1 MKSLY
6 KILILVGIA
15 IVLIIALIFWWRSI
29 SGGGGEDVAPSA
41 QQATAPS
48 FEFQEVPQ
56 VGGGEGSLFDDT
68 GSPLPLSET
77 GSAVSSI
84 SRGEVSKIS
93 DQSVFSYWV
102 QQDTGEV
109 FYFTSD
115 GLVFLAEE
123 GGDIEISSQTLPSSL
138 RETRVSPKGRLV
150 LGLFGTREFPK
161 WGVYDSVDGV
171 WRPLPSGIIDAVW
184 GADERKI
191 IVRLEDGPDLSLGT
205 IDLEKDGLPFTSKIR
220 DFRLKEVSMLWSSSS
235 KLYLI
240 EKPLVETLSR
250 TWELDLEDRSLRLL
264 SSIEEGVILQGSPD
278 GSAFL
283 KFVSPDIFMILNEH
297 LENTIPTITLT
308 LPQKCGFGADEIYC
322 FVPDADVFEDE
333 GFFDDYAKKRIYTTD
348 ILVTSGIEEPGEDT
362 IFVSGRNEIPVI
374 DGLSP
379 SLARGVFYFINRYD
393 NYLYSFSE

>member
-1 MKSLY
+1 
-6 KILILVGIA
+6 
-15 IVLIIALIFWWRSI
+15 
-29 SGGGGEDVAPSA
+29 
-41 QQATAPS
+41 
-48 FEFQEVPQ
+48 
-56 VGGGEGSLFDDT
+56 
-68 GSPLPLSET
+68 
-77 GSAVSSI
+77 
-84 SRGEVSKIS
+84 
-93 DQSVFSYWV
+93 
-102 QQDTGEV
+102 
-109 FYFTSD
+109 
-115 GLVFLAEE
+115 LAEE